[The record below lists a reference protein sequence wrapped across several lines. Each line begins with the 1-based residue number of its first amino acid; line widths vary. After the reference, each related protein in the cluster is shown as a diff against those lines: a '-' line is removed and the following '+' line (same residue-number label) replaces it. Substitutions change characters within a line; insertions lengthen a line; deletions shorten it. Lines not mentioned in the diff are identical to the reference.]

1 MLALI
6 GRQQA
11 QPCQSWHVCRTMFDA
26 SLENLEP
33 TIMATKR
40 KQGFDQSTP
49 NKKSKSP
56 NNIGGPQSSQPPL
69 DLTYGQ
75 RGAFPGLDTEDGVGD
90 GGSEEDSEMDA
101 LRYLKSVR

>member
-1 MLALI
+1 
-6 GRQQA
+6 
-11 QPCQSWHVCRTMFDA
+11 MFDA

-40 KQGFDQSTP
+40 KQGSDQSSP
-49 NKKSKSP
+49 NKKYKFP
-56 NNIGGPQSSQPPL
+56 NNVGGPQSSQPPL

-75 RGAFPGLDTEDGVGD
+75 RGAFPGLDTDGVGD
-90 GGSEEDSEMDA
+90 GGTEEDSEMDA

>member
-1 MLALI
+1 
-6 GRQQA
+6 
-11 QPCQSWHVCRTMFDA
+11 MFDA

-40 KQGFDQSTP
+40 KQGSDQSSPT
-49 NKKSKSP
+49 KRYKSS
-56 NNIGGPQSSQPPL
+56 NNIGGAQSSQPPL